1 MKIAYLVGEYH
12 EVVRHSWALLPY
24 IQRKGDLDKPQGFQ
38 LIYITCLALTRLGSA
53 SNIDGINA
61 WIRDFSRTKF
71 KWVPGLADFARGR
84 LEDGIKTMT
93 TFMATLP
100 HQMIYD
106 PSELESMVLPML
118 NSVVIKGHEELT
130 DDTNYI
136 AWMKKYQEENGKSIS
151 NSPTQNQYL
160 MALAN
165 FDDGI
170 IPPVVESI
178 ESNPILEQVIID
190 FKTGYFYLQINFLIE

>member
-1 MKIAYLVGEYH
+1 
-12 EVVRHSWALLPY
+12 
-24 IQRKGDLDKPQGFQ
+24 
-38 LIYITCLALTRLGSA
+38 
-53 SNIDGINA
+53 
-61 WIRDFSRTKF
+61 
-71 KWVPGLADFARGR
+71 
-84 LEDGIKTMT
+84 
-93 TFMATLP
+93 
-100 HQMIYD
+100 MIYD

-190 FKTGYFYLQINFLIE
+190 FKTCYFIIFICRSIFLIVILKNMFDFWWNLNTFYNRSI